1 MKRVEGEIR
10 LSASDLAGHL
20 GCRHRTNM
28 DLEVARGERKAPPV
42 YPDPIAEVL
51 RERGFEHEAAYV
63 ASLGEG
69 AVRLEGQGAEATAEA
84 MRSGAPTIVQAT
96 LQVGRWMGRV
106 DVLRRVD
113 VATGLGAW
121 GYEVIDTKLSVE
133 AKAATVL
140 QLCLYTELVAQV
152 QGRRPEAFHVV
163 APAVE
168 GFHVETFRVAEY
180 EAYYRHVK
188 RRLEGWSGGETYP
201 DPVEACDMCR
211 WWQVCDQRR
220 RADDSVW
227 LVAGVRRVQQKE
239 LAAGGVTTLEG
250 LARVTPLPR
259 LARGSAESLAR
270 TQLQAQMQL
279 EGRVQGRPV
288 HTLLP
293 VEAGRGL
300 CRLPEPSEG
309 DVFFDIEGDRM
320 GVAEGR
326 EFLFGLAWSDGAG
339 GLQYRGWW
347 ATTEAE
353 ERRAFEAV
361 MDVIG
366 ERAERWPDMH
376 VYHYAPY
383 EPAALKRMMGR
394 HGTRED
400 ALDVLLR
407 GGRFVDLF
415 GVVSQ
420 AMRASVESYSIK
432 RLEVFYG
439 YERAA
444 DLRDASSCV
453 RAVRVAI
460 GMGSA
465 DAIDARVRDLVEAY
479 NREDCESACALR
491 DWLERLRREAIA
503 GGAVI
508 PRPARAD
515 GAPSEEL
522 SADRQAVQALMRAL
536 LGGVPE
542 EVNARDA
549 EQQARWVLAQ
559 MLEYHR
565 REHKVHWWKHFELAA
580 MSADDAMDERE
591 ALAGLEHLGT
601 VKTSKQGIPTD
612 RYRFPEQDHELG
624 AGDDVLAGE
633 AGDGFGEIVAI
644 DRAARTVDIKKTKK
658 TAGLHPPVVFHHPYV
673 RPGEKVDSIRRLGEA
688 VARQGFRRDG
698 AHAAAGALL
707 LRTAPAAELGARDGE
722 GPSEVA
728 RRVAVELDGD
738 VLPIQGPPGT
748 GKTYT
753 AARMIVALVRAG
765 KKVGVTAMS
774 HKVIRKVLDEVVA
787 AGAEAGVAVVCMH
800 KDKAREVS
808 GGVVVTSSN
817 EEVAEALAD
826 GSVQVAGGTAWLWS
840 REEMAGSVDVL
851 FVDEAG
857 QMSLADTLA
866 VAQAGRSMVLVGD
879 PRQLEQPQQGSHPD
893 GTEVS
898 ALEHLFGGSDTVPA
912 GRGIFLGET
921 WRMAPAISGF
931 TSELFYEERLRA
943 LAGLERQALV
953 GATPFAGAGLWF
965 VPVSHEGNQNA
976 SDEEVAA
983 VVRVVEGLL
992 GGVEWVDRQETR
1004 RGLRGE
1010 DILVVAP
1017 YNAHVDRLEPAV
1029 GARGVRV
1036 GTVDKFQ
1043 GQEAPVV
1050 IYSTATSTP
1059 EEAPRGMEFLY
1070 SLNRL
1075 NVATSRAR
1083 CACIL
1088 VASPRLFE
1096 PECKT
1101 PRQMKL
1107 ANAFCR
1113 YLELARTVRP

>member
-20 GCRHRTNM
+20 GCTHRTNL
-28 DLEVARGERKAPPV
+28 DLAVARGERKAPPV
-42 YPDPIAEVL
+42 YEDPVAEVL
-51 RERGFEHEAAYV
+51 RERGFAHEAAYV

-69 AVRLEGQGAEATAEA
+69 AVRLEGQGAEATVEA
-84 MRSGAPTIVQAT
+84 MRGGAPVIVQAT
-96 LQVGRWMGRV
+96 VQFGRWMGRI
-106 DVLRRVD
+106 DVLRRVE
-113 VATGLGAW
+113 VPSGLGPW

-152 QGRRPEAFHVV
+152 QGWRPEAFHVV

-188 RRLEGWSGGETYP
+188 RRLEEWKGGATYP
-201 DPVEACDMCR
+201 DPVEQCAMCR
-211 WWQVCDQRR
+211 WWQVCDGRR
-220 RADDSVW
+220 RDDDSVW
-227 LVAGVRRVQQKE
+227 LVAGVSRLQQKE

-250 LARVTPLPR
+250 LARAERLPR
-259 LARGSAESLAR
+259 PARGSAESLGR

-326 EFLFGLAWSDGAG
+326 EFLFGLAWSDGRG
-339 GLQYRGWW
+339 GLTYQGWW

-353 ERRAFEAV
+353 ERRAFEHV

-366 ERAERWPDMH
+366 ARAERWPDMH

-383 EPAALKRMMGR
+383 EPAALKRLMGR

-407 GGRFVDLF
+407 GGRFVDLC
-415 GVVSQ
+415 GAVKQ

-432 RLEVFYG
+432 KLEVFYG
-439 YERAA
+439 YEREA

-460 GMGSA
+460 GLGSA

-479 NREDCESACALR
+479 NREDCESARALR
-491 DWLERLRREAIA
+491 DWLEVVRREAIA

-508 PRPARAD
+508 PRPGRAD
-515 GAPSEEL
+515 GEASEEL
-522 SADRQAVQALMRAL
+522 SADRKAVQVLMAAL
-536 LGGVPE
+536 LDGVPE
-542 EVNARDA
+542 DAGARDA
-549 EQQARWVLAQ
+549 TQQARWVLAQ

-580 MSADDAMDERE
+580 MGPEEALEARE
-591 ALAGLEHLGT
+591 ALGGLAHVDRVAT
-601 VKTSKQGIPTD
+601 TKKGIPTD

-624 AGDDVLAGE
+624 VGDELRAGE
-633 AGDGFGEIVAI
+633 AGDGFGDIVAI
-644 DRAARTVDIKKTKK
+644 DRAGRTVDIKKSKK
-658 TAGLHPPVVFHHPYV
+658 TAELHPPVVFHHPYV
-673 RPGEKVDSIRRLGEA
+673 RPGEKVDSLRRLGEE
-688 VARQGFRRDG
+688 VARQGFRRDRT
-698 AHAAAGALL
+698 HAAAGALL
-707 LRTAPAAELGARDGE
+707 LRTPPTVALGARGRE
-722 GPSEVA
+722 APVEVA
-728 RRVAVELDGD
+728 QRVALELDGD

-774 HKVIRKVLDEVVA
+774 HKVIGKVLDEVVA
-787 AGAEAGVAVVCMH
+787 AAAKAGARVGCMQKRPGVATG
-800 KDKAREVS
+800 A
-808 GGVVVTSSN
+808 VVVTDDN
-817 EEVAEALAD
+817 DDVAAALRD
-826 GSVQVAGGTAWLWS
+826 GSAQVAGGTAWLWS
-840 REEMAGSVDVL
+840 RPAMAGSVDVL

-866 VAQAGRSMVLVGD
+866 VAQAGRSLVLVGD
-879 PRQLEQPQQGSHPD
+879 PRQLEQPQQGSHPE

-898 ALEHLFGGSDTVPA
+898 ALEHLFGDSDTVPD
-912 GRGIFLGET
+912 GRGLFLGET
-921 WRMAPAISGF
+921 WRMAPAINDF
-931 TSELFYEERLRA
+931 TSELFYEGRLRA
-943 LAGLERQALV
+943 RAGLERQALL
-953 GATPFAGAGLWF
+953 GATPFAGAGLWY
-965 VPVSHEGNQNA
+965 VAVEHEGNQNT

-983 VVRVVEGLL
+983 VARIVEGLL
-992 GGVEWVDRQETR
+992 GGGVQWRDAEGDPHA
-1004 RGLRGE
+1004 LRGE

-1017 YNAHVDRLEPAV
+1017 YNAHVDRLEAAV

-1083 CACIL
+1083 CACVL

-1096 PECKT
+1096 PECRT

-1113 YLELARTVRP
+1113 YLERARTVRP